1 MEKYYLPI
9 DGKNLT
15 FDVPSIELLFGCG
28 GAVSDCY
35 DHETMKYAFYNTGHL
50 CQVSYEKGSQ
60 CMKVEVL
67 TGCDSRKWDILQ
79 WLKKYLTNGMA
90 EGNIGVDYF
99 DFDGYFYARFYEKDN
114 GLL

>member
-15 FDVPSIELLFGCG
+15 FDVPSIELLFGCSG
-28 GAVSDCY
+28 VVCNCY

-60 CMKVEVL
+60 WMKVEVL
-67 TGCDSRKWDILQ
+67 TGCESRQEDILG
-79 WLKKYLTNGMA
+79 WLKIYLTTGMDASGFGTDFVMYNGFFLA
-90 EGNIGVDYF
+90 H
-99 DFDGYFYARFYEKDN
+99 FYEKDN
-114 GLL
+114 G